1 MRQLPWFQEAVRR
14 NDTGASNLTDC
25 DRCMQTT
32 TQLRRQ
38 LIRCGYEPPL
48 TRIRLPEPLRP
59 WSHSADPHASTY
71 TTCPGYTTKLP
82 EVVEAS
88 HAHAHWNKHD
98 IRIAT
103 GGDEPNRALVMAVE
117 VVAGAANATQEW
129 LMTPASKGGGAAG

>member
-14 NDTGASNLTDC
+14 KDPGVSLLTDC

-38 LIRCGYEPPL
+38 LIKCGHEPAL
-48 TRIRLPEPLRP
+48 VNIREPLRP
-59 WSHSADPHASTY
+59 WTHAADEHADKH

-82 EVVEAS
+82 EVIEAS

-98 IRIAT
+98 IRVAT
-103 GGDEPNRALVMAVE
+103 GGAEPTHALVTAVE
-117 VVAGAANATQEW
+117 VIAGAASAVQEW
-129 LMTPASKGGGAAG
+129 CMTPASKGGGASG